1 MEVTHVGHVKNVIV
15 IMADTFRWDCLSC
28 YSNKP
33 VATPNLDRFAQQ
45 SAIFDKS
52 FFSSHPTHPQRT
64 DCWLGKP
71 CFLFRGWQGIAAEDR
86 EFSLL
91 LRSTP
96 ITTMLIGDS
105 YHVLSDFGAGMAF
118 RYEFDGNYQRH
129 FKGWEMIRGQ
139 EADHWITSHRYK
151 VKLPCSEHKLRST
164 SLQYLRNAAV
174 RKGEEDWQSPKVF
187 RAAMDWLDMNYD
199 DPNGFLLWID
209 SFDPHEPWDPPEKY
223 WLPYNPNRV
232 GEFIYWPKYA
242 KTDLFT
248 DDDMTMIRA
257 LYHGEVTLFDAWFGK
272 FIARCESLGLMENT
286 LIIFFSDHGIHLGDH
301 GVVGKPGGVLCP
313 FCYNE
318 LARIPFLVRHPN
330 MKCAGKHLP
339 HLVQSI
345 DMYATILDAVG
356 HSELISPHVASKSI
370 MPILD
375 DPSRGLRDYAVY
387 ARPLGPMH
395 ITDGTWQ
402 LFIPVVAKGDI
413 WNEVRHEMES
423 DNARPALYH
432 LPTDPEQV
440 HNRHGE
446 EPKVQA
452 ELQDAMMA
460 FLDEQCQLFRKE
472 EEEAKRGPRPPQKLP
487 PGTVL
492 IKQRMD
498 WLKEALESS

>member
-1 MEVTHVGHVKNVIV
+1 MGHVKNVIV

-199 DPNGFLLWID
+199 DPNGFVLWID

-423 DNARPALYH
+423 DNARPALYY